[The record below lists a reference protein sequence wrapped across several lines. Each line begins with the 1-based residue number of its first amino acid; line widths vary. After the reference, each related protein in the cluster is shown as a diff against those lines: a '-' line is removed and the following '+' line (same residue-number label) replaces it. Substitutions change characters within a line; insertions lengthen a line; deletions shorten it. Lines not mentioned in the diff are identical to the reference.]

1 MASLK
6 FRHYATESDLK
17 GTGTIQAALNAFDVG
32 TIVFIDSTQ
41 KQYII
46 TSKTNNV
53 VTYKIYYGEPAVV
66 SVSGSGAALTL
77 TWSDSSEETV
87 TINDVAHATT
97 ADVSD
102 TTKSV
107 AWANVT
113 GKPNIVTTDT
123 EQTISG
129 AKIFNNNTTFHN
141 ETDME
146 SLTTDSLLV
155 TGSARFTNTINGN
168 LKGDV
173 EGNLTGNISGSS
185 TSCSGNS
192 ATASKLT
199 NLSSTDTASAS
210 ATWRKVWFSYNDG
223 VTGRP
228 SLSDSFVYQTSTN
241 TLKVPNL
248 ALSGNTNI
256 GGTTTVNKLIVNG
269 EASFNNGLTGTLTG
283 NLIGNANTAT
293 SAKTLSGYTGSGT
306 TAKYA
311 TENRDGSNKTYYYPA
326 KWTYNTGLTLTNGM
340 LITCEIPVAGH
351 DYGVFIS
358 IDNGVTYKPISVT
371 NTGRLTTHFEADRMI
386 TLVYD
391 SNARTDSVYTV
402 NGSTV
407 RTNITDGGWRV
418 VNYYDSNSGDYNQRE
433 LYLRPYAAT
442 NTYRYKLGGLDR
454 NNRFQPIVITNQTSS
469 TIVAKSTNTAEFCV
483 SKGLYYFNSASTINA
498 GSLLSNQCLYKSIS
512 TPNIAYYN
520 FNGTISGNRML
531 YLKGTYDT
539 TTDTFKING
548 GTSVSN
554 TSWYT
559 QVPTNTAN
567 IILSDYFISGNYYW
581 LVGCTSYSNNEISLF
596 INNPL
601 YYFDGTNL
609 VPVIARAGFAE
620 KATVASACFGNSD
633 TATALTTNAGST
645 NTPVY
650 FTGGKPSS
658 ISIQAGSADVERPFV
673 VITDN
678 NELYKTS
685 GITANYSKK
694 SITATT
700 FKGNLEGNAST
711 ATIASSCSGNAGT
724 ATKLETARTLWG
736 QSFDGSG
743 NVSGSLKDV
752 TTLTASGDITGGN
765 IKSNGVIFSNNYN
778 TAGNTAVAGFVFNKG
793 GDYFG
798 IGPSSGSV
806 SNVGFGT
813 TTGINGIWKSE
824 LMTITNSGNVGI
836 GTSSPTS
843 KLHVAG
849 AGYFTGDV
857 SSAANIIAGSYIKG
871 ETVKIS
877 SGCTLEYDS
886 TQKCVKFVF
895 S

>member
-1 MASLK
+1 
-6 FRHYATESDLK
+6 
-17 GTGTIQAALNAFDVG
+17 
-32 TIVFIDSTQ
+32 
-41 KQYII
+41 
-46 TSKTNNV
+46 
-53 VTYKIYYGEPAVV
+53 
-66 SVSGSGAALTL
+66 
-77 TWSDSSEETV
+77 
-87 TINDVAHATT
+87 
-97 ADVSD
+97 
-102 TTKSV
+102 
-107 AWANVT
+107 
-113 GKPNIVTTDT
+113 
-123 EQTISG
+123 
-129 AKIFNNNTTFHN
+129 
-141 ETDME
+141 
-146 SLTTDSLLV
+146 
-155 TGSARFTNTINGN
+155 
-168 LKGDV
+168 
-173 EGNLTGNISGSS
+173 
-185 TSCSGNS
+185 
-192 ATASKLT
+192 
-199 NLSSTDTASAS
+199 
-210 ATWRKVWFSYNDG
+210 
-223 VTGRP
+223 
-228 SLSDSFVYQTSTN
+228 
-241 TLKVPNL
+241 
-248 ALSGNTNI
+248 
-256 GGTTTVNKLIVNG
+256 
-269 EASFNNGLTGTLTG
+269 
-283 NLIGNANTAT
+283 
-293 SAKTLSGYTGSGT
+293 
-306 TAKYA
+306 
-311 TENRDGSNKTYYYPA
+311 
-326 KWTYNTGLTLTNGM
+326 M

-454 NNRFQPIVITNQTSS
+454 DNRFQPIVITNQTSS

-567 IILSDYFISGNYYW
+567 ITLSDYFISGNYYW

-633 TATALTTNAGST
+633 TATSLTTNAGST

-658 ISIQAGSADVERPFV
+658 ISISAGSGDIERPLV
-673 VITDN
+673 VINDN

-685 GITANYSKK
+685 GITVNYSKK

-700 FKGNLEGNAST
+700 FKGNLEGNATT

-724 ATKLETARTLWG
+724 ATKLETVRTLWG

-743 NVSGSLKDV
+743 NIS
-752 TTLTASGDITGGN
+752 GN
-765 IKSNGVIFSNNYN
+765 ISSTGNITPSVTKTNDLGSNALSYRYLYTTWVG
-778 TAGNTAVAGFVFNKG
+778 APGNTKLTLGA
-793 GDYFG
+793 
-798 IGPSSGSV
+798 
-806 SNVGFGT
+806 SNT
-813 TTGINGIWKSE
+813 TH
-824 LMTITNSGNVGI
+824 LTIDTSGNVGI
-836 GTSSPTS
+836 GTPSPTS

-849 AGYFTGDV
+849 AGYFTGDT
-857 SSAANIIAGSYIKG
+857 SSAANIIAGGYIKG

-877 SGCTLEYDS
+877 SGCTLEYDN

>member
-6 FRHYATESDLK
+6 FRHYATENELK
-17 GTGTIQAALNAFDVG
+17 GTGTIQTALNAFDVG
-32 TIVFIDSTQ
+32 TIVFIDDTQ

-53 VTYKIYYGEPAVV
+53 VTYKIYYGKPAVV

-87 TINDVAHATT
+87 TINDVAHATL
-97 ADVSD
+97 ADVSN

-107 AWANVT
+107 AWGNVT

-168 LKGDV
+168 LKGNV

-192 ATASKLT
+192 VTASKLT

-210 ATWRKVWFSYNDG
+210 PTWRKVWFSYSDG

-228 SLSDSFVYQTSTN
+228 ALIDNFAYQTSTN

-248 ALSGNTNI
+248 VLSGNTNI
-256 GGTTTVNKLIVNG
+256 SGTTTVNKLIVNG

-311 TENRDGSNKTYYYPA
+311 TENRDGSNKTYCYPA

-391 SNARTDSVYTV
+391 SNARTDSVYTA

-454 NNRFQPIVITNQTSS
+454 DNRFQPIVITNQTSS

-483 SKGLYYFNSASTINA
+483 SKGLYYFSSTATIND

-531 YLKGTYDT
+531 YLKGTYDI

-567 IILSDYFISGNYYW
+567 ITLSDYFISGNYYW
-581 LVGCTSYSNNEISLF
+581 LIGCTSYSNNEISLF

-658 ISIQAGSADVERPFV
+658 ISISAGSGDIERPLV
-673 VITDN
+673 VINDN

-736 QSFDGSG
+736 QSFDGSK
-743 NVSGSLKDV
+743 NIS
-752 TTLTASGDITGGN
+752 GN
-765 IKSNGVIFSNNYN
+765 ISNTGNIIPSVTKTSDLGSNALSYRYVY
-778 TAGNTAVAGFVFNKG
+778 TTWVGAPGNTKLALG
-793 GDYFG
+793 G
-798 IGPSSGSV
+798 
-806 SNVGFGT
+806 SNAT
-813 TTGINGIWKSE
+813 H
-824 LMTITNSGNVGI
+824 LTIDTSGNVGI
-836 GTSSPTS
+836 GTTSPTS

-849 AGYFTGDV
+849 AGYFTGDT
-857 SSAANIIAGSYIKG
+857 SSAANIIAGGYIKG
-871 ETVKIS
+871 ETIKVS

>member
-6 FRHYATESDLK
+6 FRHYATESALK
-17 GTGTIQAALNAFDVG
+17 GTNTTVQDALNAFDVG
-32 TIVFIDSTQ
+32 TIVFIDETQ

-46 TSKTNNV
+46 TSKTNNR

-66 SVSGSGAALTL
+66 SVSGSGAARTL
-77 TWSDSSEETV
+77 TWSDGREETV
-87 TINDVAHATT
+87 TINDVDHATS

-107 AWANVT
+107 TWANVT

-129 AKIFNNNTTFHN
+129 SKIFNNNTTFHN

-168 LKGDV
+168 LKGNV

-192 ATASKLT
+192 ATATKLT

-256 GGTTTVNKLIVNG
+256 NGTTTVNKLIVNG

-358 IDNGVTYKPISVT
+358 IDNGVTYKPISIT

-454 NNRFQPIVITNQTSS
+454 DNRFQPIVITNQTSS

-483 SKGLYYFNSASTINA
+483 SKGLYYFSSTATINA
-498 GSLLSNQCLYKSIS
+498 GSLLSGQCLYKSIS

-548 GTSVSN
+548 GTSVSD

-567 IILSDYFISGNYYW
+567 ITLSDYFISGNYYW
-581 LVGCTSYSNNEISLF
+581 LVGCTSYSNNETSLF

-620 KATVASACFGNSD
+620 KATVASACFGNS
-633 TATALTTNAGST
+633 A
-645 NTPVY
+645 
-650 FTGGKPSS
+650 
-658 ISIQAGSADVERPFV
+658 
-673 VITDN
+673 
-678 NELYKTS
+678 
-685 GITANYSKK
+685 
-694 SITATT
+694 
-700 FKGNLEGNAST
+700 
-711 ATIASSCSGNAGT
+711 T

-765 IKSNGVIFSNNYN
+765 IKSSGVIFSNNYN

-813 TTGINGIWKSE
+813 TTGVDGAWKSE

-836 GTSSPTS
+836 GTTSPTS

-849 AGYFTGDV
+849 AGYFTRDV
-857 SSAANIIAGSYIKG
+857 SSAANIIAGGYIKG

>member
-6 FRHYATESDLK
+6 FRHYATESALK
-17 GTGTIQAALNAFDVG
+17 GTNTTVQDALNAFDVG
-32 TIVFIDSTQ
+32 TIVFIDETQ

-46 TSKTNNV
+46 TSKTNNR

-66 SVSGSGAALTL
+66 SVSGSGAARTL
-77 TWSDSSEETV
+77 TWSDGREETV
-87 TINDVAHATT
+87 TINDVDHATS

-129 AKIFNNNTTFHN
+129 SKIFNNNTTFHN

-173 EGNLTGNISGSS
+173 EGNLTGNVTGSA

-192 ATASKLT
+192 ATKLT
-199 NLSSTDTASAS
+199 NLSSADTASSS

-256 GGTTTVNKLIVNG
+256 SGTTTVNKLIVDG
-269 EASFNNGLTGTLTG
+269 EASFNGGLTGTLTG

-306 TAKYA
+306 AAKYA
-311 TENRDGSNKTYYYPA
+311 TENRDGSNKTYCYPA

-358 IDNGVTYKPISVT
+358 IDNGVTYKPISIT

-418 VNYYDSNSGDYNQRE
+418 VNYYDSNSEDYNQRE

-454 NNRFQPIVITNQTSS
+454 DNRFQPIVITNQTSS

-483 SKGLYYFNSASTINA
+483 SKGLYYFSSTATINA

-520 FNGTISGNRML
+520 FNGTISRNRML
-531 YLKGTYDT
+531 YLKGTYDVT
-539 TTDTFKING
+539 NDTFKING

-567 IILSDYFISGNYYW
+567 ITLSDYFISGNYYW
-581 LVGCTSYSNNEISLF
+581 LVGCTSYSNNEVSLF

-609 VPVIARAGFAE
+609 IPVIARAGFAE

-633 TATALTTNAGST
+633 TATSLTTNAGST

-658 ISIQAGSADVERPFV
+658 ISISAGSGDIERPLV
-673 VITDN
+673 VINDN

-694 SITATT
+694 SITAAI

-736 QSFDGSG
+736 QSFDGSK
-743 NVSGSLKDV
+743 NIS
-752 TTLTASGDITGGN
+752 GN
-765 IKSNGVIFSNNYN
+765 ISNTGNIIPSVTKTSDLGSNALSYRYVY
-778 TAGNTAVAGFVFNKG
+778 TTWVGAPGNTKLSLG
-793 GDYFG
+793 G
-798 IGPSSGSV
+798 
-806 SNVGFGT
+806 SNAT
-813 TTGINGIWKSE
+813 H
-824 LMTITNSGNVGI
+824 LTIDTSGNVGI
-836 GTSSPTS
+836 GITSPTS

-849 AGYFTGDV
+849 TGYFTGDT
-857 SSAANIIAGSYIKG
+857 SSAANIIAGGYIKG